1 MGRGAWQG
9 YSPWGRKELDMTE
22 NLILSFSPS
31 WPGYYIRM
39 FVFFSGGPLRKS
51 HLEALRVHL
60 PLFADV
66 NFDSLDQG
74 AV

>member
-51 HLEALRVHL
+51 HLEALGVHL

-66 NFDSLDQG
+66 NFDSLDQS